1 MASPRAQSN
10 DKLVNILNRRRSK
23 SNNNNNNDKSDY
35 SDSVESDSNDIQNGG
50 GGGATAAVTTTK
62 KSRKKHK
69 LSKEEMNEKIERH
82 DKTMEQINNLYV
94 VIVTQNNELN
104 TRLKIVEDCLK
115 TQYDNNYGLG
125 YHPSSTEEGD
135 TFCGGGV
142 AAFLVGSLFGK

>member
-23 SNNNNNNDKSDY
+23 SNNNEKSDY

-50 GGGATAAVTTTK
+50 AATIITTAAAVTTK
-62 KSRKKHK
+62 KSQKKHK
-69 LSKEEMNEKIERH
+69 LSKEEMNEKIEKH
-82 DKTMEQINNLYV
+82 DKTLEQINNLYV

-125 YHPSSTEEGD
+125 YHPSTEEED